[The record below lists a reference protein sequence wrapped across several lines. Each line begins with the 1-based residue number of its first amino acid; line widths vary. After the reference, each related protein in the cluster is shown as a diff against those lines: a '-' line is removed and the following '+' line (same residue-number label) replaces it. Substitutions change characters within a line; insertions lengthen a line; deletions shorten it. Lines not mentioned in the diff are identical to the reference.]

1 MRLGQ
6 FARKNNITIKDIT
19 SHLDEVGAALDNPHP
34 NSGLSDET
42 EALLMEQFELELEVV
57 PDQVE
62 DIVEEKP
69 EIEEIVAVEEVV
81 EVEEVEVKEEVFEAV
96 MIEEEVVEAP
106 EVIIE
111 EKPVTEELEDIE
123 EVEIKEEVIVEEAA
137 LEASEELIEPVFE
150 HMKEIPSELLPEK
163 IEKKINEEEVMETD
177 KFLELLESDDPSVD
191 LSKITLIKASKKKL
205 EGLKVVGKIDLP
217 EPKIKEPL
225 AKEELEEV
233 EEKVKPEF
241 NENITQEEIENE
253 LRREKR
259 RLYREKQESRRLIA
273 KEKQADFKVRQEK
286 RKLEKEIE
294 QKRSK
299 KEAHYKQKLA
309 PNKPNKF
316 NRKIKKQKQE
326 LVENTEIEARP
337 NSILGK
343 FWKWLNT

>member
-6 FARKNNITIKDIT
+6 FARKYNIAIKDIT
-19 SHLDEVGAALDNPHP
+19 SYLDGVGASLNNPHP

-42 EALLMEQFELELEVV
+42 EALLMEQFELDLEEV
-57 PDQVE
+57 PEQ
-62 DIVEEKP
+62 VEEKP
-69 EIEEIVAVEEVV
+69 EIGKIEEIVALEEVV
-81 EVEEVEVKEEVFEAV
+81 EVEEIEKIEVKEEVIAKEEVEEALEAIIEEKPITEFV
-96 MIEEEVVEAP
+96 DEIEEEVVE
-106 EVIIE
+106 
-111 EKPVTEELEDIE
+111 EL
-123 EVEIKEEVIVEEAA
+123 IVEEAD
-137 LEASEELIEPVFE
+137 LEAPEESIEPVFE
-150 HMKEIPSELLPEK
+150 PIKEVPSDILPK
-163 IEKKINEEEVMETD
+163 RIEEKINEEEVMETD
-177 KFLELLESDDPSVD
+177 KFLALLESDDPSVD

-217 EPKIKEPL
+217 EPKIKEPN
-225 AKEELEEV
+225 AKEEVVEA

-253 LRREKR
+253 LRKEKR

-294 QKRSK
+294 QKRAK

-309 PNKPNKF
+309 PNKPTKVNQKT
-316 NRKIKKQKQE
+316 KKQKQE
-326 LVENTEIEARP
+326 LVETIKLEDQP

>member
-1 MRLGQ
+1 
-6 FARKNNITIKDIT
+6 
-19 SHLDEVGAALDNPHP
+19 
-34 NSGLSDET
+34 
-42 EALLMEQFELELEVV
+42 
-57 PDQVE
+57 
-62 DIVEEKP
+62 
-69 EIEEIVAVEEVV
+69 
-81 EVEEVEVKEEVFEAV
+81 
-96 MIEEEVVEAP
+96 
-106 EVIIE
+106 
-111 EKPVTEELEDIE
+111 
-123 EVEIKEEVIVEEAA
+123 
-137 LEASEELIEPVFE
+137 
-150 HMKEIPSELLPEK
+150 
-163 IEKKINEEEVMETD
+163 METD

-217 EPKIKEPL
+217 EPKIKEPN
-225 AKEELEEV
+225 AKEAVVEV

-253 LRREKR
+253 LRKEKR

-309 PNKPNKF
+309 PNKPPKVNQKT
-316 NRKIKKQKQE
+316 KKQKQE
-326 LVENTEIEARP
+326 LVETTKLEDQP
-337 NSILGK
+337 NSILEK